1 MSLHIPISQSLSS
14 NRNKNDE
21 LLPKQRALV
30 LEDVD
35 AGIKKTNIAARHNIL
50 RQAVYNT
57 IKRYNETGALLSQ
70 SRAGRPQALNRAEKR
85 AILRIVRRNPRC
97 SYAALRTKCTA
108 TTPASHDAIYRHLK
122 KHYITA

>member
-1 MSLHIPISQSLSS
+1 MSLHIPISQSLSL
-14 NRNKNDE
+14 NQNKNDE

-57 IKRYNETGALLSQ
+57 IKRYNKTGALLSR
-70 SRAGRPQALNRAEKR
+70 SRAGRP
-85 AILRIVRRNPRC
+85 
-97 SYAALRTKCTA
+97 
-108 TTPASHDAIYRHLK
+108 
-122 KHYITA
+122 